1 MRAGLRLLAISL
13 IIALAIVI
21 SEWWLIAGL
30 ALFWIYVSR
39 VGASDEN
46 LLDRTCHGIAWIC
59 LGVVV
64 MFLFREGP
72 AWWLGAAMIYWGW
85 FCTAREPLWE

>member
-1 MRAGLRLLAISL
+1 MFPAIGILVLAV
-13 IIALAIVI
+13 ALVL
-21 SEWWLIAGL
+21 SEWWLVAAL

-46 LLDRTCHGIAWIC
+46 LLDRTRHGIAWIC

-64 MFLFREGP
+64 LLLFRDGP
-72 AWWLGAAMIYWGW
+72 GWWAGAGMIYWGW